1 MSWCFIH
8 SGAGCLETGGWWRGR
23 CQLPRTILSGGILGR
38 WAQRFGSASNDSELT
53 SVYLSY
59 TWAWARIILLKISKE
74 LANRCTC
81 LIHTPTWSSK
91 KCHLHSLLSGYPCS
105 TCHAYLI
112 SSCHSAWTIAGVSQ
126 PDPCYASTLSRSPML
141 GTKRSA
147 WVTNPMIPTSY
158 LKTHIRGVYEVNVA
172 DLKRER

>member
-1 MSWCFIH
+1 M
-8 SGAGCLETGGWWRGR
+8 
-23 CQLPRTILSGGILGR
+23 
-38 WAQRFGSASNDSELT
+38 SASMNNSLWRYFGQVSSEIWECLKWLRADKC
-53 SVYLSY
+53 LSFLHL
-59 TWAWARIILLKISKE
+59 AWARIILLKISHE

-105 TCHAYLI
+105 TCHAYII
-112 SSCHSAWTIAGVSQ
+112 SSRHSACTIAGVFQ